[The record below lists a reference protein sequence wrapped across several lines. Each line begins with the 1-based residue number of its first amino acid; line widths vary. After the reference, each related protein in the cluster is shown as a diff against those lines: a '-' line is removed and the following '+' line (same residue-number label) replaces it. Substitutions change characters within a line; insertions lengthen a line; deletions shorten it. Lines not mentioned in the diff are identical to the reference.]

1 VLINGSEGIGTGWST
16 KIPNYN
22 PRELMENI
30 RLMIRGELTRTMKPF
45 YKNFRG
51 EIEPIDDV
59 RVLTSGEIAI
69 IDDNV
74 VEITELPIGV
84 WTQAYKESVLE
95 ILLHGEEKKP
105 VSLISDYKEYHT
117 DTTVRFVVKMTPEQF
132 REAEKTGLH
141 KFFRLQKTLSLNS
154 MVLFDHSGCLRRYES
169 VNEIL
174 KEFFD
179 VNMP

>member
-1 VLINGSEGIGTGWST
+1 
-16 KIPNYN
+16 
-22 PRELMENI
+22 MENI